1 MLIGSLTLL
10 VRRKNMPMIATN
22 ASWIGVTNSYKC
34 QAVLEQIS
42 DLAEFDDEINSHK
55 F

>member
-1 MLIGSLTLL
+1 
-10 VRRKNMPMIATN
+10 MPMIATN